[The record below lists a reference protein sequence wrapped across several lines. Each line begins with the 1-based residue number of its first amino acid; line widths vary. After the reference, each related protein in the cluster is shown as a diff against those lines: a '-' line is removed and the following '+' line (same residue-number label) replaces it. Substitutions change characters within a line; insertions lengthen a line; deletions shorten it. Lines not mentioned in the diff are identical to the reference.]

1 MENTKENKEK
11 KAEEALVAEPA
22 LDKDILSAV
31 RKESVEEAD
40 VRSGTEKTEAVV
52 EKSAKKE
59 RRRGP
64 LPALMLI
71 FFLLLLNAAFVV
83 AAVDYLLQNK
93 YKDGVVQ
100 NATSVEILDEQSGV
114 VEVAKNATSAVVSI
128 IATAEVPKY
137 ETSYRDFF
145 NFQIPMQQQ
154 NGTEEQQIGAGSG
167 FIVSSDGY
175 IITNKHVV
183 SEEDATYTVILK
195 DARHMDEKVEA
206 RVVARDPNNDIAV
219 LKIEKADLPYLNL
232 GDSDGLN
239 IGQTTVAIGYALGEF
254 DNTVSKGIVSG
265 LLRSITAS
273 DLQGGTEELENL
285 IQTDAAVN
293 SGNSGGPLLDIKGNV
308 IGVNV
313 AMAQAENIGFAIPIN
328 YVKGVY
334 EEARTSGTIKK
345 EVTAYLGVRYVNID
359 SSIQKANNLTYD
371 YGVIITRGEKVTD
384 LAVVPGSP
392 ADMAG
397 IVENDIILEV
407 NGMKIDENNTLSK
420 VVGKMKPGDEA
431 RLKIYHRGEE
441 KEVTATLGES
451 Q

>member
-1 MENTKENKEK
+1 MAEPVSDKDASPVAEKEK
-11 KAEEALVAEPA
+11 IDEEKGAEETEPVVAKP
-22 LDKDILSAV
+22 
-31 RKESVEEAD
+31 
-40 VRSGTEKTEAVV
+40 
-52 EKSAKKE
+52 AKK
-59 RRRGP
+59 RKRGP
-64 LPALMLI
+64 LSALILVS
-71 FFLLLLNAAFVV
+71 FLLLLNAAFVI

-93 YKDGVVQ
+93 YKDGAIQ
-100 NATSVEILDEQSGV
+100 NVTSVEVVDEQSGV

-137 ETSYRDFF
+137 ETYYRDFF
-145 NFQIPMQQQ
+145 NFQIPMQEQ
-154 NGTEEQQIGAGSG
+154 NGTQEQQIGAGSG

-195 DARHMDEKVEA
+195 DAQHMDEKIEA

-219 LKIEKADLPYLNL
+219 LKIEKTDLSYLNL
-232 GDSDGLN
+232 GDSDALD
-239 IGQTTVAIGYALGEF
+239 IGQTTIAIGYALGEF

-334 EEARTSGTIKK
+334 EEAKTSGTIKK
-345 EVTAYLGVRYVNID
+345 EATAYLGVRYVDID

-371 YGVIITRGEKVTD
+371 YGVIITRGENMTD

-392 ADMAG
+392 ADKAG
-397 IVENDIILEV
+397 LVENDIILEV
-407 NGMKIDENNTLSK
+407 NGTKIDEDNTLSK

-431 RLKIYHRGEE
+431 KLKIYHRGEE
-441 KEVTATLGES
+441 KEVTVTLGEG